1 MNTNTLSP
9 LLAAALLLASA
20 HPAAAQRPGRYNCE
34 KLITDAELQT
44 ATGLASEALI
54 VQKFG
59 SDNGEPAESTSC
71 RYSGNSSGISVGF
84 TVATGSAVPLYS
96 AAVFSGPAGG
106 REKLAGIGDEAV
118 YIAQGHAGGARTHGV
133 VIVVRF
139 QVTRPDAWTGFD
151 VKAAVTKILK
161 QVVGR
166 V

>member
-1 MNTNTLSP
+1 MNVNTLSP
-9 LLAAALLLASA
+9 LLATVVLFAGAR
-20 HPAAAQRPGRYNCE
+20 PAAAQHPSRYNCE
-34 KLITDAELQT
+34 KLMTDAEIQS
-44 ATGLASEALI
+44 ATGLSHEALI

-71 RYSGNSSGISVGF
+71 RYSGNSSTISVGF

-133 VIVVRF
+133 IIVVRF
-139 QVTRPDAWTGFD
+139 QAARPDAWTGFD
-151 VKAAVTKILK
+151 VKAAATKILK
-161 QVVGR
+161 QLVGR